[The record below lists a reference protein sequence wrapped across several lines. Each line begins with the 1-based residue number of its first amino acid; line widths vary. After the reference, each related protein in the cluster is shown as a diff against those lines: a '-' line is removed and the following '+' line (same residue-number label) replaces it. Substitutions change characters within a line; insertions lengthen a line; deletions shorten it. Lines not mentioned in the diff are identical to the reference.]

1 MCRRGDG
8 SLHTLRSCATFAG
21 LPQAD
26 ALRYHVR
33 LTERIWIVEQI
44 EYAMCLKFMAV
55 AAYVDDLKFRISGV
69 SCLTE
74 CAPSAVS
81 N

>member
-1 MCRRGDG
+1 M
-8 SLHTLRSCATFAG
+8 
-21 LPQAD
+21 
-26 ALRYHVR
+26 
-33 LTERIWIVEQI
+33 TERIWVVEQI
-44 EYAMCLKFMAV
+44 EYAMCLELMAV
-55 AAYVDDLKFRISGV
+55 AAYVVDLKFRISGV